1 MIRNLLSNALKFT
14 DQGGSVWVTLSV
26 ENSSIE
32 ADDPA
37 DGGEDIEMMRS
48 STSKRTSTTTTCLSK
63 VFSRRQSEVYA
74 ESSHFVIAVKDSGVG
89 ISKVR

>member
-1 MIRNLLSNALKFT
+1 M
-14 DQGGSVWVTLSV
+14 WVTLSV

-48 STSKRTSTTTTCLSK
+48 STSKRTSTTTCLSK

>member
-1 MIRNLLSNALKFT
+1 M
-14 DQGGSVWVTLSV
+14 WVTLSV

-48 STSKRTSTTTTCLSK
+48 STSKRTSTTTTTTCLSK